1 MCICPRTQV
10 AISYGFG
17 SVKWG
22 YDDYNAVYVPDALFD
37 IDEDESQ

>member
-1 MCICPRTQV
+1 MLALLPQV

-17 SVKWG
+17 SEKWG
-22 YDDYNAVYVPDALFD
+22 YEDYNAVYVPDAVFG